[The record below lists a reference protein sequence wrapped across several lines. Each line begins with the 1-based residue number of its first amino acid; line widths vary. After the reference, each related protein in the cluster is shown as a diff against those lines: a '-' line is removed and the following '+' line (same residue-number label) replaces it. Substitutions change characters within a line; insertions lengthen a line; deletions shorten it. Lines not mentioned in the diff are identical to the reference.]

1 MITTAISQG
10 LLWSILGLGIYLTFR
25 ILNFADLT
33 TEGSFPLGG
42 AVCVA
47 SITHG
52 VDPVI
57 ATLLGVIAGMLAGLA
72 TGMLYT
78 KGKIPVVLAGILV
91 MSSLNSVMLFVMKSP
106 NLSLLKQ
113 RKLVDI
119 LERVNLPG
127 SFDTIIMSSVV
138 VLIVIASI
146 SWFLKTDLGQSYIA
160 TGDNEIM
167 AKSFGINTDRMKILG
182 LVMSNGLIALARALI
197 SQSEGYADVNK
208 GIDVIVIGLSAIIL
222 GEIIFDNLTLVERL
236 ISIVFGSIIYQLIIL
251 LVIQLNF
258 DTTYLKFYSSV
269 ILAVCLLSPQLK
281 TSKRLTK
288 RGR

>member
-52 VDPVI
+52 VDPAI

-127 SFDTIIMSSVV
+127 SFDTTIMSSVV

-182 LVMSNGLIALARALI
+182 LVMSNGLIALAGALI

-208 GIDVIVIGLSAIIL
+208 GIGVIVIGLSAIIL

>member
-138 VLIVIASI
+138 VLVVIASI

-182 LVMSNGLIALARALI
+182 LVMSNGLIALAGALI

-208 GIDVIVIGLSAIIL
+208 GIGVIVIGLSAIIL

>member
-182 LVMSNGLIALARALI
+182 LVMSNGLIALAGALI

-208 GIDVIVIGLSAIIL
+208 GIGVIVIGLSAIIL

>member
-57 ATLLGVIAGMLAGLA
+57 ATLLGVLAGMLAGLA

-113 RKLVDI
+113 RKLFDVLD
-119 LERVNLPG
+119 RFHFPG
-127 SFDTIIMSSVV
+127 SFDTIILSIMIVIV
-138 VLIVIASI
+138 VIASI
-146 SWFLKTDLGQSYIA
+146 SWFLTTDLGQSYIA

-182 LVMSNGLIALARALI
+182 LVMSNGLIALAGALI

-208 GIDVIVIGLSAIIL
+208 GIGVIVIGLSAIIL

-258 DTTYLKFYSSV
+258 DTTYLKLYSSV
-269 ILAVCLLSPQLK
+269 ILAICLLSPQLK

-288 RGR
+288 KGR